1 MQEMSKVSFS
11 ILITF
16 FMFLESYCSEP
27 NFIKKNGTLSIEENK
42 KIYILADDA
51 IDYEV
56 FLSPDKRAFAVETL
70 LMSNLQIIR
79 IYTKN
84 NNKFEPQN
92 SPVSKKLWQDFSE
105 EKKFKVEDISHPSMK
120 FIKWINNNQLLVEL
134 SGDINNITV
143 DANISYN
150 LISSP

>member
-1 MQEMSKVSFS
+1 MSKIFFT

-16 FMFLESYCSEP
+16 FMLLELNCNELT
-27 NFIKKNGTLSIEENK
+27 FIKNNGTLSIEESEK
-42 KIYILADDA
+42 AYILADDA

-56 FLSPDKRAFAVETL
+56 FLSPDKKAFAVEAL

-84 NNKFEPQN
+84 SNNKFEPQN
-92 SPVSKKLWQDFSE
+92 NPISKKLWHDFSKQ
-105 EKKFKVEDISHPSMK
+105 KKFEIEDVSYPHMR

-134 SGDINNITV
+134 SGDVNNITV
-143 DANISYN
+143 DTNISYD

>member
-1 MQEMSKVSFS
+1 MVKIFFT

-16 FMFLESYCSEP
+16 FMLLELNCNELT
-27 NFIKKNGTLSIEENK
+27 FIKRNGTLSIEESEK
-42 KIYILADDA
+42 AYILADDA
-51 IDYEV
+51 LDYDI

-84 NNKFEPQN
+84 GNNKFESQN
-92 SPVSKKLWQDFSE
+92 TSVSKKLWNDFSKQ
-105 EKKFKVEDISHPSMK
+105 KKFKIEDVCYPRMK
-120 FIKWINNNQLLVEL
+120 FIKWIDNNQLLVEL

-143 DANISYN
+143 DANISYT